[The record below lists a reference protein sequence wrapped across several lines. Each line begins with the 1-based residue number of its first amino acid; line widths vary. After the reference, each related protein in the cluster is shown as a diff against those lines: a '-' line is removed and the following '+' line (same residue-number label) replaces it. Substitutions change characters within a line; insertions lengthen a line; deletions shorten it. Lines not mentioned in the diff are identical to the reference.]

1 MKKKRILPILIYFLI
16 AALLILIVVNYEE
29 FIAYLTI
36 ITDKTIYLWFNLLIL
51 FIALLITYNFINQ
64 IKQAERKASDKHRQ
78 SRTDSMTGVYNRIG
92 LEEYGEEK
100 WEMAKNENTSFAVI
114 FIDIDKFKTF
124 NDTYGHNVGDVIITK
139 IAEALKKSV
148 RLETDLV
155 ARYGGDEFVILLSNI
170 DKNAIHVI
178 NKRIQKNVKEIKV
191 DEINESLTLSMGIIY
206 TDKIDD
212 DNSLDNIIHLSDV
225 ALYKAKE
232 KGGNQYYF
240 NDDH

>member
-100 WEMAKNENTSFAVI
+100 WEMAKNENTF
-114 FIDIDKFKTF
+114 
-124 NDTYGHNVGDVIITK
+124 
-139 IAEALKKSV
+139 
-148 RLETDLV
+148 
-155 ARYGGDEFVILLSNI
+155 LLSFLLILINLKLLMI
-170 DKNAIHVI
+170 LMVI
-178 NKRIQKNVKEIKV
+178 M
-191 DEINESLTLSMGIIY
+191 SGM
-206 TDKIDD
+206 
-212 DNSLDNIIHLSDV
+212 
-225 ALYKAKE
+225 
-232 KGGNQYYF
+232 
-240 NDDH
+240 

>member
-1 MKKKRILPILIYFLI
+1 M
-16 AALLILIVVNYEE
+16 
-29 FIAYLTI
+29 
-36 ITDKTIYLWFNLLIL
+36 
-51 FIALLITYNFINQ
+51 
-64 IKQAERKASDKHRQ
+64 
-78 SRTDSMTGVYNRIG
+78 
-92 LEEYGEEK
+92 
-100 WEMAKNENTSFAVI
+100 
-114 FIDIDKFKTF
+114 
-124 NDTYGHNVGDVIITK
+124 
-139 IAEALKKSV
+139 
-148 RLETDLV
+148 
-155 ARYGGDEFVILLSNI
+155 LSNI